1 MLALVVIRDHER
13 YGGLGK
19 SEIYLRSIDAA
30 RIDTARIDAAQI
42 DAVLIDAA
50 RIDAA
55 QIDAARIDAARI
67 DAARIDA
74 VRGNTKYNS
83 PGVNEG
89 SSKLFLHKRIV

>member
-30 RIDTARIDAAQI
+30 RIGTVRIDAAQI

-55 QIDAARIDAARI
+55 RIDAA
-67 DAARIDA
+67 
-74 VRGNTKYNS
+74 RGNTKYNS
-83 PGVNEG
+83 PGVKEESN
-89 SSKLFLHKRIV
+89 KLFSQRRVVINRSTR

>member
-1 MLALVVIRDHER
+1 MKGMEDCE
-13 YGGLGK
+13 K

-42 DAVLIDAA
+42 DAV
-50 RIDAA
+50 R
-55 QIDAARIDAARI
+55 IDAARIDAARI
-67 DAARIDA
+67 DAA
-74 VRGNTKYNS
+74 RGNTKYNS

>member
-1 MLALVVIRDHER
+1 MKGMEDCE
-13 YGGLGK
+13 K
-19 SEIYLRSIDAA
+19 SEIYLWSIDAA

-42 DAVLIDAA
+42 DAV

-55 QIDAARIDAARI
+55 
-67 DAARIDA
+67 
-74 VRGNTKYNS
+74 RGNTKYNS

>member
-1 MLALVVIRDHER
+1 MLALVVISDHER

-30 RIDTARIDAAQI
+30 RIDT
-42 DAVLIDAA
+42 A